1 MREQLHQL
9 AFSHL
14 AFVLL
19 LFPYFSFNSTLLG
32 GAHSYCSGLG
42 APGFPVHIILPLF
55 PKSWGVGFPQQCMKS
70 TGSPLAGVLAG
81 GVAGWGSKVR
91 NREDMG
97 SRARVPGL
105 KACFHHM
112 LLVPLL

>member
-1 MREQLHQL
+1 
-9 AFSHL
+9 
-14 AFVLL
+14 
-19 LFPYFSFNSTLLG
+19 
-32 GAHSYCSGLG
+32 
-42 APGFPVHIILPLF
+42 
-55 PKSWGVGFPQQCMKS
+55 MKS

-97 SRARVPGL
+97 SGARVPGL
-105 KACFHHM
+105 KAGFHHV